1 MSLNKN
7 NNSDQPSKYMY
18 PLKKNRTIWLAAI
31 IILLVSIWLQLPNY
45 EPCSSFSEFESYE
58 KNGLCI
64 IPGDVVVKG
73 NFEGLPK
80 KLHVKGNLEIRGTLI
95 SNLPAT
101 LRADG
106 DVFLYKTSIGSIPED
121 TYIGGDFN
129 FYLGFGSP
137 SIYCDEIPSKVVIKG
152 NNGCEH

>member
-7 NNSDQPSKYMY
+7 NNSDQPSKYR
-18 PLKKNRTIWLAAI
+18 PFLKKIRIIWLAAI
-31 IILLVSIWLQLPNY
+31 IILLMSIWLQLPNY
-45 EPCSSFSEFESYE
+45 ESCPTFSEFESYE

-64 IPGDVVVKG
+64 IPSDVVVKG

-80 KLHVKGNLEIRGTLI
+80 RLHVKGNLEIKGTLV

-101 LRADG
+101 LRVDG

-121 TYIGGDFN
+121 TYIGGDFHY
-129 FYLGFGSP
+129 YLGFGSP

-152 NNGCEH
+152 NRGCEP